1 MMIKRFGIIGCLV
14 LLMLACAK
22 PVPSVWEASPKLA
35 AIDTLMQ
42 SQPDSALTLL
52 LDSTMDD
59 PYYQLLVSEALYKND
74 YAQANRTELLDAMAY
89 FDSIHDPFLSAR
101 CHYMNGVG
109 YYEMDSVV
117 PACEEY
123 MKAVQTMEEHYTEK
137 ELVGL
142 KAKYLALAYTKLTV
156 LFSDQYLH
164 EQALYLGK
172 QALHCFYKYDAEPL
186 HVSWVL
192 YQIGLHYDMME
203 QSDSALFYYD
213 KAMAFLQDSTSL
225 AYRDISTTKAYLSY
239 RMGKDASAIILKLKN
254 LYLDSESEE
263 ERLARAHIIGEI
275 YYQEKGLD
283 SAAQYLNMVFDSDS
297 PFSDN
302 TLKTKIAQQLQEA
315 YLLKDQPLLTNKYTE
330 YLSQHATTGVEQAML
345 HSHLNLLYS
354 DFSLNKHNN
363 NYQEKKNT
371 TLLLMY

>member
-1 MMIKRFGIIGCLV
+1 MV